1 MEQQKKKLMIL
12 GAGVYQV
19 PLIQQAKRMGIETL
33 VVSVPGN
40 YPGFV
45 FGDKICYEDTRDYDK
60 ILEIAREE
68 KIDGIVTTG
77 TDVAVVTIGKVC
89 DALGLR
95 GLSFEAGKT
104 ATDKMLMKQR
114 YEECGVRTA
123 RYRRIS
129 LKGAEKFSVDGEE
142 AAEILPMD
150 GEEAAEILSLD
161 GREEKQKMLKESGA
175 AESGKDCW
183 LTEYLEKELEG
194 LQFPLIFKAVDTSGS
209 RGIVKAEDSSKFAEA
224 YRTVRENTRKDYFIV
239 EEFLEGEEF
248 GAQSF
253 VSGGEVQ
260 FILPHGDY
268 VFQGDTGVPI
278 GHWAPYQLE
287 PSVIEDAKEQLQKAV
302 KAMGLD
308 NCALNADFILS
319 GGKPY
324 VLEIG
329 GRAGATCLA
338 ELVSLY
344 YGYNYYEKIIQ
355 AALGLPV
362 DFASQEANPN
372 VGMLLRSEKTGVIR
386 EIRNRNDEKDPQI
399 VEIQFDYQPGDK
411 VQAFR
416 VGPHR
421 IGHVVVKAD
430 TLEEAKRKMDEA
442 LGNIEI
448 QVECT

>member
-1 MEQQKKKLMIL
+1 M
-12 GAGVYQV
+12 
-19 PLIQQAKRMGIETL
+19 
-33 VVSVPGN
+33 VSVPGN
-40 YPGFV
+40 YPGFA
-45 FGDKICYEDTRDYDK
+45 FGDKICYEDTRDYEK
-60 ILEIAREE
+60 ILEIARAEN
-68 KIDGIVTTG
+68 IDGIVTTG

-89 DALGLR
+89 DALRLP
-95 GLSFEAGKT
+95 GLSFEAGKV
-104 ATDKMLMKQR
+104 ATDKMLMKQN
-114 YEECGVRTA
+114 YEKHGVRTA

-129 LKGAEKFSVDGEE
+129 LEE
-142 AAEILPMD
+142 D
-150 GEEAAEILSLD
+150 S
-161 GREEKQKMLKESGA
+161 KENGA
-175 AESGKDCW
+175 AEGNKDFQIIKR
-183 LTEYLEKELEG
+183 LEQELAG
-194 LQFPLIFKAVDTSGS
+194 LEFPLIFKAVDTSGS
-209 RGIVKAEDSSKFAEA
+209 RGIVKAENSSKFAEA
-224 YRTVRENTRKDYFIV
+224 YRRVRENTRKDYFIV

-253 VSGGEVQ
+253 VSQGKIQ

-278 GHWAPYQLE
+278 GHWAPYELE
-287 PSVIEDAKEQLQKAV
+287 QSVIEDAKEQLQKAV
-302 KAMGLD
+302 IAMGLD

-372 VGMLLRSEKTGVIR
+372 VGMLLRSEKTGSIR
-386 EIRNRNDEKDPQI
+386 KIVNKNDREDKQI
-399 VEIQFDYQPGDK
+399 VEIQFDYQAGDQ

-430 TLEEAKRKMDEA
+430 TLEEARAKMEEA
-442 LGNIEI
+442 LGKIEI
-448 QVECT
+448 EVEEEH

>member
-1 MEQQKKKLMIL
+1 M
-12 GAGVYQV
+12 
-19 PLIQQAKRMGIETL
+19 
-33 VVSVPGN
+33 VSVPGN
-40 YPGFV
+40 YPGFA
-45 FGDKICYEDTRDYDK
+45 FGDKICYEDTRDYEK
-60 ILEIAREE
+60 ILEIARAEN
-68 KIDGIVTTG
+68 IDGIVTTG

-89 DALGLR
+89 DALGLP
-95 GLSFEAGKT
+95 GLSFEAGKV
-104 ATDKMLMKQR
+104 ATDKMLMKQN
-114 YEECGVRTA
+114 YEKHGVRTA

-129 LKGAEKFSVDGEE
+129 LEE
-142 AAEILPMD
+142 D
-150 GEEAAEILSLD
+150 S
-161 GREEKQKMLKESGA
+161 KENGA
-175 AESGKDCW
+175 AEGNKDFQIIKR
-183 LTEYLEKELEG
+183 LEQELAG
-194 LQFPLIFKAVDTSGS
+194 LEFPLIFKAVDTSGS
-209 RGIVKAEDSSKFAEA
+209 RGIVKAENSSKFAEA
-224 YRTVRENTRKDYFIV
+224 YQRVRENTRKDYFIV

-253 VSGGEVQ
+253 VFQGKIQ

-278 GHWAPYQLE
+278 GHWAPYELE
-287 PSVIEDAKEQLQKAV
+287 QSVIEDAKEQLQKAV
-302 KAMGLD
+302 IAMGLD

-372 VGMLLRSEKTGVIR
+372 VGMLLRSEKTGSIR
-386 EIRNRNDEKDPQI
+386 KIVNKNDREDKQI
-399 VEIQFDYQPGDK
+399 VEIQFDYQAGDQ

-430 TLEEAKRKMDEA
+430 TLEEARAKMKEA
-442 LGNIEI
+442 LGKIEI
-448 QVECT
+448 EVEEEH

>member
-1 MEQQKKKLMIL
+1 MNRQKKKLMIL

-19 PLIQQAKRMGIETL
+19 PLIQQARRMGIETL

-40 YPGFV
+40 YPGFA
-45 FGDKICYEDTRDYDK
+45 FGDKICYEDTRDYEK
-60 ILEIAREE
+60 ILEIARAE

-89 DALGLR
+89 DALGLP
-95 GLSFEAGKT
+95 GLSFKAGKV
-104 ATDKMLMKQR
+104 ATDKMLMKQN
-114 YEECGVRTA
+114 YEKHGVRTA

-129 LKGAEKFSVDGEE
+129 LEE
-142 AAEILPMD
+142 D
-150 GEEAAEILSLD
+150 S
-161 GREEKQKMLKESGA
+161 KENGA
-175 AESGKDCW
+175 AEGNKDFQIIKR
-183 LTEYLEKELEG
+183 LEQELAG
-194 LQFPLIFKAVDTSGS
+194 LEFPLIFKAVDTSGS
-209 RGIVKAEDSSKFAEA
+209 RGIVKAENSSKFAEA
-224 YRTVRENTRKDYFIV
+224 YQRVRENTRKDYFIV

-253 VSGGEVQ
+253 VSQGKIQ

-278 GHWAPYQLE
+278 GHWAPYELE
-287 PSVIEDAKEQLQKAV
+287 QSVIEDAKEQLQKAV
-302 KAMGLD
+302 IAMGLD

-372 VGMLLRSEKTGVIR
+372 VGMLLRSEKTGSIR
-386 EIRNRNDEKDPQI
+386 KIVNKNDREDKQI
-399 VEIQFDYQPGDK
+399 VEIQFDYQAGEQ

-430 TLEEAKRKMDEA
+430 TLEEARAKMEEA
-442 LGNIEI
+442 LGKIEI
-448 QVECT
+448 EVEEEH

>member
-1 MEQQKKKLMIL
+1 M
-12 GAGVYQV
+12 
-19 PLIQQAKRMGIETL
+19 
-33 VVSVPGN
+33 VSVPGN
-40 YPGFV
+40 YPGFA
-45 FGDKICYEDTRDYDK
+45 FGDKICYEDTRDYEK
-60 ILEIAREE
+60 ILEIARAE

-89 DALGLR
+89 DALRLP
-95 GLSFEAGKT
+95 GLSFEAGKV
-104 ATDKMLMKQR
+104 ATDKMLMKQN
-114 YEECGVRTA
+114 YEKHGVRTA

-129 LKGAEKFSVDGEE
+129 LEE
-142 AAEILPMD
+142 D
-150 GEEAAEILSLD
+150 S
-161 GREEKQKMLKESGA
+161 KENGA
-175 AESGKDCW
+175 AEGNKDFQIIKR
-183 LTEYLEKELEG
+183 LEQELAG
-194 LQFPLIFKAVDTSGS
+194 LEFPLIFKAVDTSGS
-209 RGIVKAEDSSKFAEA
+209 RGIVKAENSSKFAEA
-224 YRTVRENTRKDYFIV
+224 YQRVRENTRKDYFIV

-253 VSGGEVQ
+253 VSQGKIQ

-278 GHWAPYQLE
+278 GHWAPYELE
-287 PSVIEDAKEQLQKAV
+287 QSVIEDAKEQLQKAV
-302 KAMGLD
+302 IAMGLD

-372 VGMLLRSEKTGVIR
+372 VGMLLRSEKTGSIR
-386 EIRNRNDEKDPQI
+386 KIVNKNDREDKQI
-399 VEIQFDYQPGDK
+399 VEIQFDYQAGDQ

-430 TLEEAKRKMDEA
+430 TLEEARAKMKEA
-442 LGNIEI
+442 LGKIEI
-448 QVECT
+448 EVEEEH

>member
-1 MEQQKKKLMIL
+1 M
-12 GAGVYQV
+12 
-19 PLIQQAKRMGIETL
+19 
-33 VVSVPGN
+33 VSVPGN
-40 YPGFV
+40 YPGFA
-45 FGDKICYEDTRDYDK
+45 FGDKICYEDTRDYEK
-60 ILEIAREE
+60 ILEIARAEN
-68 KIDGIVTTG
+68 IDGIVTTG

-89 DALGLR
+89 DALRLP
-95 GLSFEAGKT
+95 GLSFEAGQV
-104 ATDKMLMKQR
+104 ATDKMLMKQN
-114 YEECGVRTA
+114 YEKHGVRTA

-129 LKGAEKFSVDGEE
+129 LEE
-142 AAEILPMD
+142 D
-150 GEEAAEILSLD
+150 S
-161 GREEKQKMLKESGA
+161 KENGA
-175 AESGKDCW
+175 AEGNKDFQIIKR
-183 LTEYLEKELEG
+183 LEQELAG

-209 RGIVKAEDSSKFAEA
+209 RGIVKAENSSKFAEA
-224 YRTVRENTRKDYFIV
+224 YRRVRENTRKDYFIV

-253 VSGGEVQ
+253 VSQGKIQ

-278 GHWAPYQLE
+278 GHWAPYELE
-287 PSVIEDAKEQLQKAV
+287 QSVIEDAKEQLQKAV
-302 KAMGLD
+302 IAMGLD

-319 GGKPY
+319 GGRPY

-372 VGMLLRSEKTGVIR
+372 VGMLLRSEKTGSIR
-386 EIRNRNDEKDPQI
+386 KIVNKNDREDKQI
-399 VEIQFDYQPGDK
+399 VEIQFDYQAGEQ

-430 TLEEAKRKMDEA
+430 TLEEARAKMEEA
-442 LGNIEI
+442 LGKIEI
-448 QVECT
+448 EVEEEH

>member
-1 MEQQKKKLMIL
+1 M
-12 GAGVYQV
+12 
-19 PLIQQAKRMGIETL
+19 
-33 VVSVPGN
+33 VSVPGN
-40 YPGFV
+40 YPGFA
-45 FGDKICYEDTRDYDK
+45 FGDKICYEDTRDYEK
-60 ILEIAREE
+60 ILEIARAEN
-68 KIDGIVTTG
+68 IDGIVTTG

-89 DALGLR
+89 DALRLP
-95 GLSFEAGKT
+95 GLSFEAGKV
-104 ATDKMLMKQR
+104 ATDKMLMKQN
-114 YEECGVRTA
+114 YEKHGVRTA

-129 LKGAEKFSVDGEE
+129 LEE
-142 AAEILPMD
+142 D
-150 GEEAAEILSLD
+150 S
-161 GREEKQKMLKESGA
+161 KENGA
-175 AESGKDCW
+175 AEGNKDFQIIKR
-183 LTEYLEKELEG
+183 LEHELAG

-209 RGIVKAEDSSKFAEA
+209 RGIVKAENSSKFAEA
-224 YRTVRENTRKDYFIV
+224 YRRVRENTRKDYFIV

-253 VSGGEVQ
+253 VSQGKIQ

-278 GHWAPYQLE
+278 GHWAPYELE
-287 PSVIEDAKEQLQKAV
+287 QSVIEDAKEQLQKAV
-302 KAMGLD
+302 IAMGLD

-319 GGKPY
+319 GGRPY

-372 VGMLLRSEKTGVIR
+372 VGMLLRSEKTGSIR
-386 EIRNRNDEKDPQI
+386 KIVNKNDREDKQI
-399 VEIQFDYQPGDK
+399 VEIQFDYQAGEQ

-430 TLEEAKRKMDEA
+430 TLEEARAKMEEA
-442 LGNIEI
+442 LGKIEI
-448 QVECT
+448 EVEEEH

>member
-1 MEQQKKKLMIL
+1 M
-12 GAGVYQV
+12 
-19 PLIQQAKRMGIETL
+19 
-33 VVSVPGN
+33 VSVPGN
-40 YPGFV
+40 YPGFA
-45 FGDKICYEDTRDYDK
+45 FGDKICYEDTRDYEK
-60 ILEIAREE
+60 ILEIARAEN
-68 KIDGIVTTG
+68 IDGIVTTG

-89 DALGLR
+89 DALGLP
-95 GLSFEAGKT
+95 GLSFEAGKV
-104 ATDKMLMKQR
+104 ATDKMLMKQN
-114 YEECGVRTA
+114 YEKHGVRTA

-129 LKGAEKFSVDGEE
+129 LEE
-142 AAEILPMD
+142 D
-150 GEEAAEILSLD
+150 S
-161 GREEKQKMLKESGA
+161 KENGA
-175 AESGKDCW
+175 AEGNKDFQIIKR
-183 LTEYLEKELEG
+183 LEQELAG

-209 RGIVKAEDSSKFAEA
+209 RGIVKAENSSKFAEA
-224 YRTVRENTRKDYFIV
+224 YRRVRENTRKDYFIV

-253 VSGGEVQ
+253 VSQGKIQ

-278 GHWAPYQLE
+278 GHWAPYELE
-287 PSVIEDAKEQLQKAV
+287 QSVIEDAKEQLQKAV
-302 KAMGLD
+302 IAMGLD

-355 AALGLPV
+355 AALGLSV

-372 VGMLLRSEKTGVIR
+372 VGMLLRSEKTGSIR
-386 EIRNRNDEKDPQI
+386 KIVNKNDREDKQI
-399 VEIQFDYQPGDK
+399 VEIQFDYQAGDQ

-430 TLEEAKRKMDEA
+430 TLEEARAKMKEA
-442 LGNIEI
+442 LGKIVIE
-448 QVECT
+448 VEEEHRTCLRTWTGNWKICLF

>member
-1 MEQQKKKLMIL
+1 MNRQKKKLMIL

-19 PLIQQAKRMGIETL
+19 PLIQQARRMGIETL

-40 YPGFV
+40 YPGFA
-45 FGDKICYEDTRDYDK
+45 FGDKICYEDTRDYEK
-60 ILEIAREE
+60 ILEIARAEN
-68 KIDGIVTTG
+68 IDGIVTTG

-89 DALGLR
+89 DALGLP
-95 GLSFEAGKT
+95 GLSFEAGKV
-104 ATDKMLMKQR
+104 ATDKMLMKQN
-114 YEECGVRTA
+114 YEKHGVRTA

-129 LKGAEKFSVDGEE
+129 LEE
-142 AAEILPMD
+142 D
-150 GEEAAEILSLD
+150 S
-161 GREEKQKMLKESGA
+161 KENGA
-175 AESGKDCW
+175 AEGNKDFQIIKR
-183 LTEYLEKELEG
+183 LEQELAG

-209 RGIVKAEDSSKFAEA
+209 RGIVKAENSSKFAEA
-224 YRTVRENTRKDYFIV
+224 YQRVRENTRKDYFIV

-253 VSGGEVQ
+253 VFQGKIQ

-278 GHWAPYQLE
+278 GHWVPYELE
-287 PSVIEDAKEQLQKAV
+287 QSVIEDAKEQLQKAV
-302 KAMGLD
+302 IAMGLD

-372 VGMLLRSEKTGVIR
+372 VGMLLRSEKTGSIR
-386 EIRNRNDEKDPQI
+386 KIVNKNDREDKQI
-399 VEIQFDYQPGDK
+399 VEIQFDYQAGDQ

-430 TLEEAKRKMDEA
+430 TLEEARAKMKEA
-442 LGNIEI
+442 LGKIEI
-448 QVECT
+448 EVEEEH

>member
-1 MEQQKKKLMIL
+1 M
-12 GAGVYQV
+12 
-19 PLIQQAKRMGIETL
+19 
-33 VVSVPGN
+33 VSVPGN
-40 YPGFV
+40 YPGFA
-45 FGDKICYEDTRDYDK
+45 FGDKIYYEDTRDYEK
-60 ILEIAREE
+60 ILEIARNEQ
-68 KIDGIVTTG
+68 IDGIVTTG
-77 TDVAVVTIGKVC
+77 TDVAVEVC
-89 DALGLR
+89 DALGLS

-104 ATDKMLMKQR
+104 ATDKMLMKQK
-114 YEECGVRTA
+114 YEEYGVRTA

-129 LKGAEKFSVDGEE
+129 LMGAEK
-142 AAEILPMD
+142 
-150 GEEAAEILSLD
+150 
-161 GREEKQKMLKESGA
+161 EKQQDSHSRFENQD
-175 AESGKDCW
+175 KDSKFI
-183 LTEYLEKELEG
+183 EYLEKELEG

-209 RGIVKAEDSSKFAEA
+209 RGIVKAEDSSKFVEA
-224 YRTVRENTRKDYFIV
+224 YRAVRENTRKDYFIV

-253 VSGGEVQ
+253 VCRGEVQ

-278 GHWAPYQLE
+278 GHWAPYELE
-287 PSVIEDAKEQLQKAV
+287 QSVIEDAKEQLQKAV

-329 GRAGATCLA
+329 GRAGATCLT

-362 DFASQEANPN
+362 DFASEKACPN
-372 VGMLLRSEKTGVIR
+372 VGMLLRSENTGVIQ
-386 EIRNRNDEKDPQI
+386 EIVNRNDREDKQI
-399 VEIQFDYQPGDK
+399 VEIQFDYQVGDE

-421 IGHVVVKAD
+421 IGHVVVQAD
-430 TLEEAKRKMDEA
+430 TLEEAKHKMEEA
-442 LGNIEI
+442 LGNIEVRVSI
-448 QVECT
+448 P

>member
-1 MEQQKKKLMIL
+1 MNRQKKKLMIL

-19 PLIQQAKRMGIETL
+19 PLIQQARRMGIETL

-40 YPGFV
+40 YPGFA
-45 FGDKICYEDTRDYDK
+45 FGDKICYEDTRDYEK
-60 ILEIAREE
+60 ILEIARAEN
-68 KIDGIVTTG
+68 IDGIVTTG

-89 DALGLR
+89 DALGLP
-95 GLSFEAGKT
+95 GLSFEAGKV
-104 ATDKMLMKQR
+104 ATDKMLMKQN
-114 YEECGVRTA
+114 YEKHGVRTA

-129 LKGAEKFSVDGEE
+129 LEE
-142 AAEILPMD
+142 D
-150 GEEAAEILSLD
+150 S
-161 GREEKQKMLKESGA
+161 KENGA
-175 AESGKDCW
+175 AEGNKDFQIIKR
-183 LTEYLEKELEG
+183 LEQELAG
-194 LQFPLIFKAVDTSGS
+194 LEFPLIFKAVDTSGS
-209 RGIVKAEDSSKFAEA
+209 RGIVKAENSSKFAEA
-224 YRTVRENTRKDYFIV
+224 YRRVRENTRKDYFIV

-253 VSGGEVQ
+253 VSQGKIQ

-278 GHWAPYQLE
+278 GHWAPYELE
-287 PSVIEDAKEQLQKAV
+287 QSVIEDAKEQLQKAV
-302 KAMGLD
+302 IAMGLD

-372 VGMLLRSEKTGVIR
+372 VGMLLRSEKTGSIR
-386 EIRNRNDEKDPQI
+386 KIVNKNDREDKQI
-399 VEIQFDYQPGDK
+399 VEIQFDYQAGDQ

-430 TLEEAKRKMDEA
+430 TLEEARAKMEEA
-442 LGNIEI
+442 LGKIEI
-448 QVECT
+448 EVEEEH

>member
-1 MEQQKKKLMIL
+1 M
-12 GAGVYQV
+12 
-19 PLIQQAKRMGIETL
+19 
-33 VVSVPGN
+33 VSVPGN
-40 YPGFV
+40 YPGFA
-45 FGDKICYEDTRDYDK
+45 FGDKIYYEDTRDYEK
-60 ILEIAREE
+60 ILEIARNEQ
-68 KIDGIVTTG
+68 IDGIVTTG

-89 DALGLR
+89 DALGLS

-104 ATDKMLMKQR
+104 ATDKMLMKQK
-114 YEECGVRTA
+114 YEEYGVRTA

-129 LKGAEKFSVDGEE
+129 LMGAEK
-142 AAEILPMD
+142 
-150 GEEAAEILSLD
+150 
-161 GREEKQKMLKESGA
+161 EKQQDSHSRFENPDEDSKYI
-175 AESGKDCW
+175 
-183 LTEYLEKELEG
+183 EYLEKELEG

-209 RGIVKAEDSSKFAEA
+209 RGIVKAEDSSKFVEA
-224 YRTVRENTRKDYFIV
+224 YRAVRENTRKDYFIV

-253 VSGGEVQ
+253 VCRGEVQ

-278 GHWAPYQLE
+278 GHWAPYELE
-287 PSVIEDAKEQLQKAV
+287 QSVIEDAKEQIQKAV

-329 GRAGATCLA
+329 GRAGATCLT

-362 DFASQEANPN
+362 DFASEKACPN
-372 VGMLLRSEKTGVIR
+372 VGMLLRSENTGVIQ
-386 EIRNRNDEKDPQI
+386 EIVNRNDREDKQI
-399 VEIQFDYQPGDK
+399 VEIQFDYQVGDE

-421 IGHVVVKAD
+421 IGHVVVQAD
-430 TLEEAKRKMDEA
+430 TLEEAKHKMEEA
-442 LGNIEI
+442 LGNIEVWVSI
-448 QVECT
+448 P

>member
-1 MEQQKKKLMIL
+1 M
-12 GAGVYQV
+12 
-19 PLIQQAKRMGIETL
+19 
-33 VVSVPGN
+33 VSVPGN
-40 YPGFV
+40 YPGFA
-45 FGDKICYEDTRDYDK
+45 FGDKICYEDTRDYEK
-60 ILEIAREE
+60 ILEIARAEN
-68 KIDGIVTTG
+68 IDGIVTTG

-89 DALGLR
+89 DALGLP
-95 GLSFEAGKT
+95 GLSFEAGKV
-104 ATDKMLMKQR
+104 ATDKMLMKQN
-114 YEECGVRTA
+114 YEKHGVRTA

-129 LKGAEKFSVDGEE
+129 LEE
-142 AAEILPMD
+142 D
-150 GEEAAEILSLD
+150 S
-161 GREEKQKMLKESGA
+161 KENGA
-175 AESGKDCW
+175 AEGNKDFQIIKR
-183 LTEYLEKELEG
+183 LEQELAG
-194 LQFPLIFKAVDTSGS
+194 LEFPLIFKAVDTSGS
-209 RGIVKAEDSSKFAEA
+209 RGIVKAENSSKFAEA
-224 YRTVRENTRKDYFIV
+224 YRRVRENTRKDYFIV

-253 VSGGEVQ
+253 VSQGKIQ

-278 GHWAPYQLE
+278 GHWAPYELE
-287 PSVIEDAKEQLQKAV
+287 QSVIEDAKEQLQKAV
-302 KAMGLD
+302 IAMGLD

-372 VGMLLRSEKTGVIR
+372 VGMLLRSEKTGSIR
-386 EIRNRNDEKDPQI
+386 KIVNKNDREDKQI
-399 VEIQFDYQPGDK
+399 VEIQFDYQAGDQ

-430 TLEEAKRKMDEA
+430 TLEEARAKMKEA
-442 LGNIEI
+442 LGKIEI
-448 QVECT
+448 EVEEEH

>member
-1 MEQQKKKLMIL
+1 MNRQKKKLMIL

-19 PLIQQAKRMGIETL
+19 PLIQQARRMGIETL

-40 YPGFV
+40 YPGFA
-45 FGDKICYEDTRDYDK
+45 FGDKICYEDTRDYEK
-60 ILEIAREE
+60 ILEIARAEN
-68 KIDGIVTTG
+68 IDGIVTTG

-89 DALGLR
+89 DALGLP
-95 GLSFEAGKT
+95 GLSFEAGKV
-104 ATDKMLMKQR
+104 ATDKMLMKQN
-114 YEECGVRTA
+114 YEKHGVRTA

-129 LKGAEKFSVDGEE
+129 LEE
-142 AAEILPMD
+142 D
-150 GEEAAEILSLD
+150 S
-161 GREEKQKMLKESGA
+161 KENGA
-175 AESGKDCW
+175 AEGNKDFQIIKR
-183 LTEYLEKELEG
+183 LEQELAG

-209 RGIVKAEDSSKFAEA
+209 RGIVKAENSSKFAEA
-224 YRTVRENTRKDYFIV
+224 YQRVRENTRKDYFIV

-253 VSGGEVQ
+253 VSQGKIQ

-278 GHWAPYQLE
+278 GHWAPYELE
-287 PSVIEDAKEQLQKAV
+287 QSVIEDAKEQLQKAV
-302 KAMGLD
+302 IAMGLD

-372 VGMLLRSEKTGVIR
+372 VGMLLRSEKTGSIR
-386 EIRNRNDEKDPQI
+386 KIVNKNDREDKQI
-399 VEIQFDYQPGDK
+399 VEIQFDYQAGEQ

-430 TLEEAKRKMDEA
+430 TLEEARAKMEEA
-442 LGNIEI
+442 LGKIEI
-448 QVECT
+448 EVEEEH

>member
-1 MEQQKKKLMIL
+1 M
-12 GAGVYQV
+12 
-19 PLIQQAKRMGIETL
+19 
-33 VVSVPGN
+33 VSVPGN
-40 YPGFV
+40 YPGFA
-45 FGDKICYEDTRDYDK
+45 FGDKICYEDTRDYEK
-60 ILEIAREE
+60 ILEIARAE

-89 DALGLR
+89 DALRLP
-95 GLSFEAGKT
+95 GLSFEAGKV
-104 ATDKMLMKQR
+104 ATDKMLMKQN
-114 YEECGVRTA
+114 YEKHGVRTA

-129 LKGAEKFSVDGEE
+129 LEE
-142 AAEILPMD
+142 D
-150 GEEAAEILSLD
+150 S
-161 GREEKQKMLKESGA
+161 KENGA
-175 AESGKDCW
+175 AEGNKDFQIIKR
-183 LTEYLEKELEG
+183 LEQELAG

-209 RGIVKAEDSSKFAEA
+209 RGIVKAENSSKFAEA
-224 YRTVRENTRKDYFIV
+224 YQRVRENTRKDYFIV

-253 VSGGEVQ
+253 VSQGKIQ

-278 GHWAPYQLE
+278 GHWAPYELE
-287 PSVIEDAKEQLQKAV
+287 QSVIEDAKEQLQKAV
-302 KAMGLD
+302 IAMGLD

-372 VGMLLRSEKTGVIR
+372 VGMLLRSEKTGSIR
-386 EIRNRNDEKDPQI
+386 KIVNKNDREDKQI
-399 VEIQFDYQPGDK
+399 VEIQFDYQAGDQ

-430 TLEEAKRKMDEA
+430 TLEEARAKMKEA
-442 LGNIEI
+442 LGKIEI
-448 QVECT
+448 EVEEEH

>member
-1 MEQQKKKLMIL
+1 MNRQKKKLMIL

-19 PLIQQAKRMGIETL
+19 PLIQQARRMGIETL

-40 YPGFV
+40 YPGFA
-45 FGDKICYEDTRDYDK
+45 FGDKICYENTRDYEK
-60 ILEIAREE
+60 ILEIARAEN
-68 KIDGIVTTG
+68 IDGIVTTG

-89 DALGLR
+89 DALGLP
-95 GLSFEAGKT
+95 GLSFEAGKV
-104 ATDKMLMKQR
+104 ATDKMLMKQN
-114 YEECGVRTA
+114 YEKHGVRTA

-129 LKGAEKFSVDGEE
+129 LEE
-142 AAEILPMD
+142 D
-150 GEEAAEILSLD
+150 S
-161 GREEKQKMLKESGA
+161 KENGA
-175 AESGKDCW
+175 AEGNKDFQIIKR
-183 LTEYLEKELEG
+183 LEQELAG
-194 LQFPLIFKAVDTSGS
+194 LEFPLIFKAVDTSGS
-209 RGIVKAEDSSKFAEA
+209 RGIVKAENSSKFAEA
-224 YRTVRENTRKDYFIV
+224 YRRVRENTRKDYFIV

-253 VSGGEVQ
+253 VSQGKIQ

-278 GHWAPYQLE
+278 GHWAPYELE
-287 PSVIEDAKEQLQKAV
+287 QSVIEDAKEQLQKAV
-302 KAMGLD
+302 IAMGLD

-372 VGMLLRSEKTGVIR
+372 VGMLLRSEKTGSIR
-386 EIRNRNDEKDPQI
+386 KIVNKNDREDKQI
-399 VEIQFDYQPGDK
+399 VEIQFDYQAGDQ

-430 TLEEAKRKMDEA
+430 TLEEARAKMEEA
-442 LGNIEI
+442 LGKIEI
-448 QVECT
+448 EVEEEH

>member
-1 MEQQKKKLMIL
+1 M
-12 GAGVYQV
+12 
-19 PLIQQAKRMGIETL
+19 
-33 VVSVPGN
+33 VSVPGN
-40 YPGFV
+40 YPGFA
-45 FGDKICYEDTRDYDK
+45 FGDKICYEDTREYEK
-60 ILEIAREE
+60 ILEIARAE

-89 DALGLR
+89 DALGLP
-95 GLSFEAGKT
+95 GLSFEAGKV
-104 ATDKMLMKQR
+104 ATDKMLMKQN
-114 YEECGVRTA
+114 YEKHGVRTA

-129 LKGAEKFSVDGEE
+129 LEE
-142 AAEILPMD
+142 D
-150 GEEAAEILSLD
+150 S
-161 GREEKQKMLKESGA
+161 KENGA
-175 AESGKDCW
+175 AEGNKDFQIIKR
-183 LTEYLEKELEG
+183 LEQELAG

-209 RGIVKAEDSSKFAEA
+209 RGIVKAENSSKFAEA
-224 YRTVRENTRKDYFIV
+224 YQRVRENTRKDYFIV

-253 VSGGEVQ
+253 VSQGKIQ

-278 GHWAPYQLE
+278 GHWAPYELE
-287 PSVIEDAKEQLQKAV
+287 QSVSEDAKEQLQKAV
-302 KAMGLD
+302 IAMGLD

-372 VGMLLRSEKTGVIR
+372 VGMLLRSEKTGSIR
-386 EIRNRNDEKDPQI
+386 KIVNKNDREDKQI
-399 VEIQFDYQPGDK
+399 VEIQFDYQAGDQ

-430 TLEEAKRKMDEA
+430 TLEEARAKMKEA
-442 LGNIEI
+442 LGKIEI
-448 QVECT
+448 EVEEEH

>member
-1 MEQQKKKLMIL
+1 MVL

-19 PLIQQAKRMGIETL
+19 PLIKQAKSMGIETL

-40 YPGFV
+40 YPGFA
-45 FGDKICYEDTRDYDK
+45 FGDKIYYEDTRDYEK
-60 ILEIAREE
+60 ILEIARNEQ
-68 KIDGIVTTG
+68 IDGIVTTG

-89 DALGLR
+89 DALGLS

-104 ATDKMLMKQR
+104 ATDKMLMKQK
-114 YEECGVRTA
+114 YEEYGVRTA

-129 LKGAEKFSVDGEE
+129 LMGAEK
-142 AAEILPMD
+142 
-150 GEEAAEILSLD
+150 
-161 GREEKQKMLKESGA
+161 EKQQDSHSRFENQD
-175 AESGKDCW
+175 KDSKFI
-183 LTEYLEKELEG
+183 EYLEKELEG

-209 RGIVKAEDSSKFAEA
+209 RGIVKAEDSSKFVEA
-224 YRTVRENTRKDYFIV
+224 YRAVRENTRKDYFIV

-253 VSGGEVQ
+253 VCRGEVQ

-278 GHWAPYQLE
+278 GHWAPYELE
-287 PSVIEDAKEQLQKAV
+287 QSVIEDAKEQLQKAV

-329 GRAGATCLA
+329 GRAGATCLT

-362 DFASQEANPN
+362 DFASEKACPN
-372 VGMLLRSEKTGVIR
+372 VGMLLRSENTGVIQ
-386 EIRNRNDEKDPQI
+386 EIVNRNDREDKQI
-399 VEIQFDYQPGDK
+399 VEIQFDYQVGDE

-421 IGHVVVKAD
+421 IGHVVVQAD
-430 TLEEAKRKMDEA
+430 TLEEAKHKMEEA
-442 LGNIEI
+442 LGNIEVWVSI
-448 QVECT
+448 P

>member
-1 MEQQKKKLMIL
+1 MNRQKKKLMIL

-19 PLIQQAKRMGIETL
+19 PLIQQARRMGIETL

-40 YPGFV
+40 YPGFA
-45 FGDKICYEDTRDYDK
+45 FGDKICYEDTRDYEK
-60 ILEIAREE
+60 ILEIARAEN
-68 KIDGIVTTG
+68 IDGIVTTG

-89 DALGLR
+89 DALGLP
-95 GLSFEAGKT
+95 GLSFEAGKV
-104 ATDKMLMKQR
+104 ATDKMLMKQN
-114 YEECGVRTA
+114 YEKHGVRTA

-129 LKGAEKFSVDGEE
+129 LEE
-142 AAEILPMD
+142 D
-150 GEEAAEILSLD
+150 S
-161 GREEKQKMLKESGA
+161 KENGA
-175 AESGKDCW
+175 AEGNKDFQIIKR
-183 LTEYLEKELEG
+183 LEQELAG

-209 RGIVKAEDSSKFAEA
+209 RGIVKAENSSKFAEA
-224 YRTVRENTRKDYFIV
+224 YRRVRENTRKDYFIV

-253 VSGGEVQ
+253 VSQGKIQ

-278 GHWAPYQLE
+278 GHWAPYELE
-287 PSVIEDAKEQLQKAV
+287 QSVIEDAKEQLQKAV
-302 KAMGLD
+302 IAMGLD

-355 AALGLPV
+355 AALGLSV

-372 VGMLLRSEKTGVIR
+372 VGMLLRSEKTGSIR
-386 EIRNRNDEKDPQI
+386 KIVNKNDREDKQI
-399 VEIQFDYQPGDK
+399 VEIQFDYQAGDQ

-430 TLEEAKRKMDEA
+430 TLEEARAKMKEA
-442 LGNIEI
+442 LGKIVIE
-448 QVECT
+448 VEEEH

>member
-1 MEQQKKKLMIL
+1 M
-12 GAGVYQV
+12 
-19 PLIQQAKRMGIETL
+19 
-33 VVSVPGN
+33 VSVPGN
-40 YPGFV
+40 YPGFA
-45 FGDKICYEDTRDYDK
+45 FGDKIYFEDTRDYEK
-60 ILEIAREE
+60 ILEIARNEQ
-68 KIDGIVTTG
+68 IDGIVTIG

-89 DALGLR
+89 DALGLS

-104 ATDKMLMKQR
+104 ATDKMLMKQK
-114 YEECGVRTA
+114 YEEYGVRTA

-129 LKGAEKFSVDGEE
+129 LMGAEK
-142 AAEILPMD
+142 
-150 GEEAAEILSLD
+150 
-161 GREEKQKMLKESGA
+161 EKQQDSHSRFENQD
-175 AESGKDCW
+175 KDSKFI
-183 LTEYLEKELEG
+183 EYLEKELEG

-209 RGIVKAEDSSKFAEA
+209 RGIVKAEDSSKFVEA
-224 YRTVRENTRKDYFIV
+224 YRAVRENTRKDYFIV

-253 VSGGEVQ
+253 VCRGEVQ

-278 GHWAPYQLE
+278 GHWAPYELE
-287 PSVIEDAKEQLQKAV
+287 QSVIEDAKEQLQKAV

-329 GRAGATCLA
+329 GRAGATCLT

-362 DFASQEANPN
+362 DFASEKACPN
-372 VGMLLRSEKTGVIR
+372 VGMLLRSENTGVIQ
-386 EIRNRNDEKDPQI
+386 EIVNRNDREDKQI
-399 VEIQFDYQPGDK
+399 VEIQFDYQVGDE

-421 IGHVVVKAD
+421 IGHVVVQAD
-430 TLEEAKRKMDEA
+430 TLEEAKHKMEEA
-442 LGNIEI
+442 LGNIEVRVSI
-448 QVECT
+448 P

>member
-1 MEQQKKKLMIL
+1 M
-12 GAGVYQV
+12 
-19 PLIQQAKRMGIETL
+19 
-33 VVSVPGN
+33 VSVPGN
-40 YPGFV
+40 YPGFA
-45 FGDKICYEDTRDYDK
+45 FGDKICYENTRDYEK
-60 ILEIAREE
+60 ILEIARAEN
-68 KIDGIVTTG
+68 IDGIVTTG

-89 DALGLR
+89 DALGLP
-95 GLSFEAGKT
+95 GLSFEAGKV
-104 ATDKMLMKQR
+104 ATDKMLMKQN
-114 YEECGVRTA
+114 YEKHGVRTA

-129 LKGAEKFSVDGEE
+129 LEE
-142 AAEILPMD
+142 D
-150 GEEAAEILSLD
+150 S
-161 GREEKQKMLKESGA
+161 KENGA
-175 AESGKDCW
+175 AEGNKDFQIIKR
-183 LTEYLEKELEG
+183 LEQELAG
-194 LQFPLIFKAVDTSGS
+194 LEFPLIFKAVDTSGS
-209 RGIVKAEDSSKFAEA
+209 RGIVKAENSSKFAEA
-224 YRTVRENTRKDYFIV
+224 YRRVRENTRKDYFIV

-253 VSGGEVQ
+253 VSQGKIQ

-278 GHWAPYQLE
+278 GHWAPYELE
-287 PSVIEDAKEQLQKAV
+287 QSVIEDAKEQLQKAV
-302 KAMGLD
+302 IAMGLD

-372 VGMLLRSEKTGVIR
+372 VGMLLRSEKTGSIR
-386 EIRNRNDEKDPQI
+386 KIVNKNDREDKQI
-399 VEIQFDYQPGDK
+399 VEIQFDYQAGEQ

-430 TLEEAKRKMDEA
+430 TLEEARAKMEEA
-442 LGNIEI
+442 LGKIEI
-448 QVECT
+448 EVEEEH

>member
-1 MEQQKKKLMIL
+1 M
-12 GAGVYQV
+12 
-19 PLIQQAKRMGIETL
+19 
-33 VVSVPGN
+33 VSVPGN
-40 YPGFV
+40 YPGFA
-45 FGDKICYEDTRDYDK
+45 FGDKICYEDTRDYEK
-60 ILEIAREE
+60 ILEIARAEN
-68 KIDGIVTTG
+68 IDGIVTTG

-89 DALGLR
+89 DALGLP
-95 GLSFEAGKT
+95 GLSFEAGKV
-104 ATDKMLMKQR
+104 ATDKMLMKQN
-114 YEECGVRTA
+114 YEKHGVRTA

-129 LKGAEKFSVDGEE
+129 LEE
-142 AAEILPMD
+142 D
-150 GEEAAEILSLD
+150 S
-161 GREEKQKMLKESGA
+161 KENGA
-175 AESGKDCW
+175 AEGNKDFQIIKR
-183 LTEYLEKELEG
+183 LEQELAG
-194 LQFPLIFKAVDTSGS
+194 LEFPLIFKAVDTSGS
-209 RGIVKAEDSSKFAEA
+209 RGIVKAENSSKFAEA
-224 YRTVRENTRKDYFIV
+224 YRRVRENTRKDYFIV

-253 VSGGEVQ
+253 VSQGKIQ

-278 GHWAPYQLE
+278 GHWAPYELE
-287 PSVIEDAKEQLQKAV
+287 QSVIEDAKEQLQKAV
-302 KAMGLD
+302 IAMGLD

-372 VGMLLRSEKTGVIR
+372 VGMLLRSEKTGSIR
-386 EIRNRNDEKDPQI
+386 KIVNKNDREDKQI
-399 VEIQFDYQPGDK
+399 VEIQFDYQAGDQ

-430 TLEEAKRKMDEA
+430 TLEEARAKMEEA
-442 LGNIEI
+442 LGKIEI
-448 QVECT
+448 EVEEEH

>member
-1 MEQQKKKLMIL
+1 
-12 GAGVYQV
+12 
-19 PLIQQAKRMGIETL
+19 MGIETL

-40 YPGFV
+40 YPGFA
-45 FGDKICYEDTRDYDK
+45 FGDKICYEDTRDYEK
-60 ILEIAREE
+60 ILEIARAEN
-68 KIDGIVTTG
+68 IDGIVTTG

-89 DALGLR
+89 DALGLP
-95 GLSFEAGKT
+95 GLSFEAGKV
-104 ATDKMLMKQR
+104 ATDKMLMKQN
-114 YEECGVRTA
+114 YEKHGVRTA

-129 LKGAEKFSVDGEE
+129 LEE
-142 AAEILPMD
+142 D
-150 GEEAAEILSLD
+150 S
-161 GREEKQKMLKESGA
+161 KENGA
-175 AESGKDCW
+175 AEGNKDFQIIKR
-183 LTEYLEKELEG
+183 LEQELAG

-209 RGIVKAEDSSKFAEA
+209 RGIVKAENSSKFAEA
-224 YRTVRENTRKDYFIV
+224 YRRVRENTRKDYFIV

-253 VSGGEVQ
+253 VSQGKIQ

-278 GHWAPYQLE
+278 GHWAPYELE
-287 PSVIEDAKEQLQKAV
+287 QSVIEDAKEQLQKAV
-302 KAMGLD
+302 IAMGLD

-355 AALGLPV
+355 AALGLSV

-372 VGMLLRSEKTGVIR
+372 VGMLLRSEKTGSIR
-386 EIRNRNDEKDPQI
+386 KIVNKNDREDKQI
-399 VEIQFDYQPGDK
+399 VEIQFDYQAGDQ

-430 TLEEAKRKMDEA
+430 TLEEARAKMKEA
-442 LGNIEI
+442 LGKIVIE
-448 QVECT
+448 VEEEH

>member
-1 MEQQKKKLMIL
+1 M
-12 GAGVYQV
+12 
-19 PLIQQAKRMGIETL
+19 
-33 VVSVPGN
+33 VSVPGN
-40 YPGFV
+40 YPGFA
-45 FGDKICYEDTRDYDK
+45 FGDKICYEDTRDYEK
-60 ILEIAREE
+60 ILEIARAEN
-68 KIDGIVTTG
+68 IDGIVTTG

-89 DALGLR
+89 DALGLP
-95 GLSFEAGKT
+95 GLSFEAGKV
-104 ATDKMLMKQR
+104 ATDKMLMKQN
-114 YEECGVRTA
+114 YEKHGVRTA

-129 LKGAEKFSVDGEE
+129 LEE
-142 AAEILPMD
+142 D
-150 GEEAAEILSLD
+150 S
-161 GREEKQKMLKESGA
+161 KENGA
-175 AESGKDCW
+175 AEGNKDFQIIKR
-183 LTEYLEKELEG
+183 LEQELAG

-209 RGIVKAEDSSKFAEA
+209 RGIVKAENSSKFAEA
-224 YRTVRENTRKDYFIV
+224 YRRVRENTRKDYFIV

-253 VSGGEVQ
+253 VSQGKIQ

-278 GHWAPYQLE
+278 GHWAPYELE
-287 PSVIEDAKEQLQKAV
+287 QSVIEDAKEQLQKAV
-302 KAMGLD
+302 IAMGLD

-355 AALGLPV
+355 AALGLSV

-372 VGMLLRSEKTGVIR
+372 VGMLLRSEKTGSIR
-386 EIRNRNDEKDPQI
+386 KIVNKNDREDKQI
-399 VEIQFDYQPGDK
+399 VEIQFDYQAGDQ

-430 TLEEAKRKMDEA
+430 TLEEARAKMKEA
-442 LGNIEI
+442 LGKIVIE
-448 QVECT
+448 VEEEH

>member
-1 MEQQKKKLMIL
+1 MKKQEKKKLMVL

-19 PLIQQAKRMGIETL
+19 PLIKQAKSMGIETL

-40 YPGFV
+40 YPGFA
-45 FGDKICYEDTRDYDK
+45 FGDKIYYEDTRDYEK
-60 ILEIAREE
+60 ILEIARNEQ
-68 KIDGIVTTG
+68 IDGIVTTG

-89 DALGLR
+89 DALGLS

-104 ATDKMLMKQR
+104 ATDKMLMKQK
-114 YEECGVRTA
+114 YEEYGVRTA

-129 LKGAEKFSVDGEE
+129 LMGAEK
-142 AAEILPMD
+142 
-150 GEEAAEILSLD
+150 
-161 GREEKQKMLKESGA
+161 EKQQDSHSRFENPDEDSKYI
-175 AESGKDCW
+175 
-183 LTEYLEKELEG
+183 EYLEKELEG

-209 RGIVKAEDSSKFAEA
+209 RGIVKAEDSSKFVEA
-224 YRTVRENTRKDYFIV
+224 YRAVRENTRKDYFIV

-253 VSGGEVQ
+253 VCRGEVQ

-278 GHWAPYQLE
+278 GHWAPYELE
-287 PSVIEDAKEQLQKAV
+287 QSVIEDAKEQIQKAV

-329 GRAGATCLA
+329 GRAGATCLT

-362 DFASQEANPN
+362 DFASEKACPN
-372 VGMLLRSEKTGVIR
+372 VGMLLRSENTGVIQ
-386 EIRNRNDEKDPQI
+386 EIVNRNDREDKQI
-399 VEIQFDYQPGDK
+399 VEIQFDYQVGDE

-421 IGHVVVKAD
+421 IGHVVVQAD
-430 TLEEAKRKMDEA
+430 TLEEAKHKMEEA
-442 LGNIEI
+442 LGNIEVWVSI
-448 QVECT
+448 P

>member
-1 MEQQKKKLMIL
+1 M
-12 GAGVYQV
+12 
-19 PLIQQAKRMGIETL
+19 
-33 VVSVPGN
+33 VSVPGN
-40 YPGFV
+40 YPGFA
-45 FGDKICYEDTRDYDK
+45 FGDKICYEDTRDYEK
-60 ILEIAREE
+60 ILEIARAEN
-68 KIDGIVTTG
+68 IDGIVTTG

-89 DALGLR
+89 DALGLP
-95 GLSFEAGKT
+95 GLSFEAGKV
-104 ATDKMLMKQR
+104 ATDKMLMKQN
-114 YEECGVRTA
+114 YEKHGVRTA

-129 LKGAEKFSVDGEE
+129 LEE
-142 AAEILPMD
+142 D
-150 GEEAAEILSLD
+150 S
-161 GREEKQKMLKESGA
+161 KENGA
-175 AESGKDCW
+175 AEGNKDFQIIKR
-183 LTEYLEKELEG
+183 LEQELAG

-209 RGIVKAEDSSKFAEA
+209 RGIVKAENSSKFAEA
-224 YRTVRENTRKDYFIV
+224 YRRVRENTRKDYFIV

-253 VSGGEVQ
+253 VSQGKIQ

-278 GHWAPYQLE
+278 GHWAPYELE
-287 PSVIEDAKEQLQKAV
+287 QSVIEDAKEQLQKAV
-302 KAMGLD
+302 IAMGLD

-355 AALGLPV
+355 AALGLSV

-372 VGMLLRSEKTGVIR
+372 VGMLLRSEKTGSIR
-386 EIRNRNDEKDPQI
+386 KIVNKNDREDKQI
-399 VEIQFDYQPGDK
+399 VEIQFDYQAGDQ

-430 TLEEAKRKMDEA
+430 TLEEARAKMKEA
-442 LGNIEI
+442 LGKIEI
-448 QVECT
+448 EVEEEH

>member
-1 MEQQKKKLMIL
+1 M
-12 GAGVYQV
+12 
-19 PLIQQAKRMGIETL
+19 
-33 VVSVPGN
+33 VSVPGN
-40 YPGFV
+40 YPGFA
-45 FGDKICYEDTRDYDK
+45 FGDKICYENTRDYEK
-60 ILEIAREE
+60 ILEIARAEN
-68 KIDGIVTTG
+68 IDGIVTTG

-89 DALGLR
+89 DALRLP
-95 GLSFEAGKT
+95 GLSFEAGKV
-104 ATDKMLMKQR
+104 ATDKMLMKQN
-114 YEECGVRTA
+114 YEKHGVRTA

-129 LKGAEKFSVDGEE
+129 LEE
-142 AAEILPMD
+142 D
-150 GEEAAEILSLD
+150 S
-161 GREEKQKMLKESGA
+161 KENGA
-175 AESGKDCW
+175 AEGNKDFQIIKR
-183 LTEYLEKELEG
+183 LEQELAG

-209 RGIVKAEDSSKFAEA
+209 RGIVKAENSSKFAEA
-224 YRTVRENTRKDYFIV
+224 YRRVRENTRKDYFIV

-253 VSGGEVQ
+253 VSQGKIQ

-278 GHWAPYQLE
+278 GHWAPYELE
-287 PSVIEDAKEQLQKAV
+287 QSVIEDAKEQLQKAV
-302 KAMGLD
+302 IAMGLD

-319 GGKPY
+319 GGRPY

-372 VGMLLRSEKTGVIR
+372 VGMLLRSEKTGSIR
-386 EIRNRNDEKDPQI
+386 KIVNKNDREDKQI
-399 VEIQFDYQPGDK
+399 VEIQFDYQAGEQ

-430 TLEEAKRKMDEA
+430 TLEEARAKMEEA
-442 LGNIEI
+442 LGKIEI
-448 QVECT
+448 EVEEEH

>member
-1 MEQQKKKLMIL
+1 M
-12 GAGVYQV
+12 
-19 PLIQQAKRMGIETL
+19 
-33 VVSVPGN
+33 VSVPGN
-40 YPGFV
+40 YPGFA
-45 FGDKICYEDTRDYDK
+45 FGDKICYEDTRDYEK
-60 ILEIAREE
+60 ILEIARAEN
-68 KIDGIVTTG
+68 IDGIVTTG

-89 DALGLR
+89 DALRLP
-95 GLSFEAGKT
+95 GLSFEAGKV
-104 ATDKMLMKQR
+104 ATDKMLMKQN
-114 YEECGVRTA
+114 YEKHGVRTA

-129 LKGAEKFSVDGEE
+129 LEE
-142 AAEILPMD
+142 D
-150 GEEAAEILSLD
+150 S
-161 GREEKQKMLKESGA
+161 KENGA
-175 AESGKDCW
+175 AEGNKDFQIIKR
-183 LTEYLEKELEG
+183 LEQELAG

-209 RGIVKAEDSSKFAEA
+209 RGIVKAENSSKFAEA
-224 YRTVRENTRKDYFIV
+224 YQRVRENTRKDYFIV

-253 VSGGEVQ
+253 VSQGKIQ

-278 GHWAPYQLE
+278 GHWAPYELE
-287 PSVIEDAKEQLQKAV
+287 QSVIEDAKEQLQKAV
-302 KAMGLD
+302 IAMGLD

-355 AALGLPV
+355 AALGLPA

-372 VGMLLRSEKTGVIR
+372 VGMLLRSEKTGSIR
-386 EIRNRNDEKDPQI
+386 KIVNKNDREDKQI
-399 VEIQFDYQPGDK
+399 VEIQFDYQAGEQ

-430 TLEEAKRKMDEA
+430 TLEEARAKMEEA
-442 LGNIEI
+442 LGKIEI
-448 QVECT
+448 EVEEEH

>member
-1 MEQQKKKLMIL
+1 M
-12 GAGVYQV
+12 
-19 PLIQQAKRMGIETL
+19 
-33 VVSVPGN
+33 VSVPGN
-40 YPGFV
+40 YPGFA
-45 FGDKICYEDTRDYDK
+45 FGDKICYEDTRDYEK
-60 ILEIAREE
+60 ILEIARAEN
-68 KIDGIVTTG
+68 IDGIVTTG

-89 DALGLR
+89 DALGLP
-95 GLSFEAGKT
+95 GLSFEAGKV
-104 ATDKMLMKQR
+104 ATDKMLMKQN
-114 YEECGVRTA
+114 YEKHGVRTA

-129 LKGAEKFSVDGEE
+129 LEE
-142 AAEILPMD
+142 D
-150 GEEAAEILSLD
+150 S
-161 GREEKQKMLKESGA
+161 KENGA
-175 AESGKDCW
+175 AEGNKDFQIIKR
-183 LTEYLEKELEG
+183 LEQELAG
-194 LQFPLIFKAVDTSGS
+194 LEFPLIFKAVDTSGS
-209 RGIVKAEDSSKFAEA
+209 RGIVKAENSSKFAEA
-224 YRTVRENTRKDYFIV
+224 YRRVRENTRKDYFIV

-253 VSGGEVQ
+253 VSQGKIQ

-278 GHWAPYQLE
+278 GPWAPSELA

-302 KAMGLD
+302 IAMGLD

-372 VGMLLRSEKTGVIR
+372 VGMLLRSEKTGSIR
-386 EIRNRNDEKDPQI
+386 KIVNKNDREDKQI
-399 VEIQFDYQPGDK
+399 VEIQFDYQAGDQ

-430 TLEEAKRKMDEA
+430 TLEEARAKMEEA
-442 LGNIEI
+442 LGKIEI
-448 QVECT
+448 EVEEEH

>member
-1 MEQQKKKLMIL
+1 MNRQKKKLMIL

-19 PLIQQAKRMGIETL
+19 PLIQQARRMGIETL

-40 YPGFV
+40 YPGFA
-45 FGDKICYEDTRDYDK
+45 FGDKICYEDTRDYEK
-60 ILEIAREE
+60 ILEIARAEN
-68 KIDGIVTTG
+68 IDGIVTTG

-89 DALGLR
+89 DALRLP
-95 GLSFEAGKT
+95 GLSFEAGKV
-104 ATDKMLMKQR
+104 ATDKMLMKQN
-114 YEECGVRTA
+114 YEKHGVRTA

-129 LKGAEKFSVDGEE
+129 LEE
-142 AAEILPMD
+142 D
-150 GEEAAEILSLD
+150 S
-161 GREEKQKMLKESGA
+161 KENGA
-175 AESGKDCW
+175 AEGNKDFQIIKR
-183 LTEYLEKELEG
+183 LEQELAG

-209 RGIVKAEDSSKFAEA
+209 RGIVKAENSSKFAEA
-224 YRTVRENTRKDYFIV
+224 YQRVRENTRKDYFIV

-253 VSGGEVQ
+253 VSQGKIQ

-278 GHWAPYQLE
+278 GHWAPYELE
-287 PSVIEDAKEQLQKAV
+287 QSVIEDAKEQLQKAV
-302 KAMGLD
+302 IAMGLD

-355 AALGLPV
+355 AALGLPA

-372 VGMLLRSEKTGVIR
+372 VGMLLRSEKTGSIR
-386 EIRNRNDEKDPQI
+386 KIVNKNDREDKQI
-399 VEIQFDYQPGDK
+399 VEIQFDYQAGEQ

-430 TLEEAKRKMDEA
+430 TLEEARAKMEEA
-442 LGNIEI
+442 LGKIEI
-448 QVECT
+448 EVEEEH

>member
-1 MEQQKKKLMIL
+1 M
-12 GAGVYQV
+12 
-19 PLIQQAKRMGIETL
+19 
-33 VVSVPGN
+33 VSVPGN
-40 YPGFV
+40 YPGFA
-45 FGDKICYEDTRDYDK
+45 FGDKICYEDTREYEK
-60 ILEIAREE
+60 ILEIARAEN
-68 KIDGIVTTG
+68 IDGIVTTG

-89 DALGLR
+89 DALGLP
-95 GLSFEAGKT
+95 GLSFEAGKV
-104 ATDKMLMKQR
+104 ATDKMLMKQN
-114 YEECGVRTA
+114 YEKHGVRTA

-129 LKGAEKFSVDGEE
+129 LEE
-142 AAEILPMD
+142 D
-150 GEEAAEILSLD
+150 S
-161 GREEKQKMLKESGA
+161 KENGA
-175 AESGKDCW
+175 AEGNKDFQIIKR
-183 LTEYLEKELEG
+183 LEQELAG

-209 RGIVKAEDSSKFAEA
+209 RGIVKAENSSKFAEA
-224 YRTVRENTRKDYFIV
+224 YRRVRENTRKDYFIV

-253 VSGGEVQ
+253 VSQGKIQ

-278 GHWAPYQLE
+278 GHWAPYELE
-287 PSVIEDAKEQLQKAV
+287 QSVIEDAKEQLQKAV
-302 KAMGLD
+302 IAMGLD

-355 AALGLPV
+355 AALGLSV

-372 VGMLLRSEKTGVIR
+372 VGMLLRSEKTGSIR
-386 EIRNRNDEKDPQI
+386 KIVNKNDREDKQI
-399 VEIQFDYQPGDK
+399 VEIQFDYQAGDQ

-430 TLEEAKRKMDEA
+430 TLEEARAKMKEA
-442 LGNIEI
+442 LGKIEI
-448 QVECT
+448 EVEEEH

>member
-1 MEQQKKKLMIL
+1 
-12 GAGVYQV
+12 A
-19 PLIQQAKRMGIETL
+19 
-33 VVSVPGN
+33 
-40 YPGFV
+40 
-45 FGDKICYEDTRDYDK
+45 
-60 ILEIAREE
+60 
-68 KIDGIVTTG
+68 
-77 TDVAVVTIGKVC
+77 
-89 DALGLR
+89 
-95 GLSFEAGKT
+95 
-104 ATDKMLMKQR
+104 
-114 YEECGVRTA
+114 
-123 RYRRIS
+123 
-129 LKGAEKFSVDGEE
+129 
-142 AAEILPMD
+142 
-150 GEEAAEILSLD
+150 
-161 GREEKQKMLKESGA
+161 
-175 AESGKDCW
+175 
-183 LTEYLEKELEG
+183 G

-209 RGIVKAEDSSKFAEA
+209 RGIVKAENSSKFAEA
-224 YRTVRENTRKDYFIV
+224 YRRVRENTRKDYFIV

-253 VSGGEVQ
+253 VSQGKIQ

-278 GHWAPYQLE
+278 GHWAPYELE
-287 PSVIEDAKEQLQKAV
+287 QSVIEDAKEQLQKAV
-302 KAMGLD
+302 IAMGLD

-319 GGKPY
+319 GGRPY

-372 VGMLLRSEKTGVIR
+372 VGMLLRSEKTGSIR
-386 EIRNRNDEKDPQI
+386 KIVNKNDREDKQI
-399 VEIQFDYQPGDK
+399 VEIQFDYQAGEQ

-430 TLEEAKRKMDEA
+430 TLEEARAKMEEA
-442 LGNIEI
+442 LGKIEI
-448 QVECT
+448 EVEEEH

>member
-1 MEQQKKKLMIL
+1 M
-12 GAGVYQV
+12 
-19 PLIQQAKRMGIETL
+19 
-33 VVSVPGN
+33 VSVPGN
-40 YPGFV
+40 YPGFA
-45 FGDKICYEDTRDYDK
+45 FGDKICYEDTRDYEK
-60 ILEIAREE
+60 ILEIARAEN
-68 KIDGIVTTG
+68 IDGIVTTG

-89 DALGLR
+89 DALRLP
-95 GLSFEAGKT
+95 GLSFEAGKV
-104 ATDKMLMKQR
+104 ATDKMLMKQN
-114 YEECGVRTA
+114 YEKHGVRTA

-129 LKGAEKFSVDGEE
+129 LEE
-142 AAEILPMD
+142 D
-150 GEEAAEILSLD
+150 S
-161 GREEKQKMLKESGA
+161 KENGA
-175 AESGKDCW
+175 AEGNKDFQIIKR
-183 LTEYLEKELEG
+183 LEQELAG

-209 RGIVKAEDSSKFAEA
+209 RGIVKAENSSKFAEA
-224 YRTVRENTRKDYFIV
+224 YRRVRENTRKDYFIV

-253 VSGGEVQ
+253 VSQGKIQ

-278 GHWAPYQLE
+278 GHWAPYELE
-287 PSVIEDAKEQLQKAV
+287 QSVIEDAKEQLQKAV
-302 KAMGLD
+302 IAMGLD

-319 GGKPY
+319 GGRPY

-372 VGMLLRSEKTGVIR
+372 VGMLLRSEKTGSIR
-386 EIRNRNDEKDPQI
+386 KIVNKNDREDKQI
-399 VEIQFDYQPGDK
+399 VEIQFDYQAGEQ

-430 TLEEAKRKMDEA
+430 TLEEARAKMEEA
-442 LGNIEI
+442 LGKIEI
-448 QVECT
+448 EVEEH

>member
-1 MEQQKKKLMIL
+1 MNRQKKKLMIL

-19 PLIQQAKRMGIETL
+19 PLIQQARRMGIETL

-40 YPGFV
+40 YPGFA
-45 FGDKICYEDTRDYDK
+45 FGDKICYENTRDYEK
-60 ILEIAREE
+60 ILEIARAEN
-68 KIDGIVTTG
+68 IDGIVTTG

-89 DALGLR
+89 DALGLP
-95 GLSFEAGKT
+95 GLSFEAGKV
-104 ATDKMLMKQR
+104 ATDKMLMKQN
-114 YEECGVRTA
+114 YEKHGVRTA

-129 LKGAEKFSVDGEE
+129 LEE
-142 AAEILPMD
+142 D
-150 GEEAAEILSLD
+150 S
-161 GREEKQKMLKESGA
+161 KENGA
-175 AESGKDCW
+175 AEGNKDFQIIKR
-183 LTEYLEKELEG
+183 LEQELAG
-194 LQFPLIFKAVDTSGS
+194 LQLPLIFKAVDTSGS
-209 RGIVKAEDSSKFAEA
+209 RGIVKAENSSKFAEA
-224 YRTVRENTRKDYFIV
+224 YQRVRENTRKDYFIV

-253 VSGGEVQ
+253 VSQGKIQ

-278 GHWAPYQLE
+278 GHWAPYELE
-287 PSVIEDAKEQLQKAV
+287 QSVIEDAKEQLQKAV
-302 KAMGLD
+302 IAMGLD

-372 VGMLLRSEKTGVIR
+372 VGMLLRSEKTGSIR
-386 EIRNRNDEKDPQI
+386 KIVNKNDREDKQI
-399 VEIQFDYQPGDK
+399 VEIQFDYQAGDQ

-430 TLEEAKRKMDEA
+430 TLEEARAKMKEA
-442 LGNIEI
+442 LGKIEI
-448 QVECT
+448 EVEEEH

>member
-1 MEQQKKKLMIL
+1 M
-12 GAGVYQV
+12 
-19 PLIQQAKRMGIETL
+19 
-33 VVSVPGN
+33 VSVPGN
-40 YPGFV
+40 YPGFA
-45 FGDKICYEDTRDYDK
+45 FGDKIYYEDTRDYEK
-60 ILEIAREE
+60 ILEIARNEQ
-68 KIDGIVTTG
+68 IDGIVTTG

-89 DALGLR
+89 DALGLS

-104 ATDKMLMKQR
+104 ATDKMLMKQK
-114 YEECGVRTA
+114 YEEYGVRTA

-129 LKGAEKFSVDGEE
+129 LMGAEK
-142 AAEILPMD
+142 
-150 GEEAAEILSLD
+150 
-161 GREEKQKMLKESGA
+161 EKQQDSHSRFENQD
-175 AESGKDCW
+175 KDSKFI
-183 LTEYLEKELEG
+183 EYLEKELEG

-209 RGIVKAEDSSKFAEA
+209 RGIVKAEDSSKFVEA
-224 YRTVRENTRKDYFIV
+224 YRAVRENTRKDYFIV

-253 VSGGEVQ
+253 VCRGEVQ

-278 GHWAPYQLE
+278 GHWAPYELE
-287 PSVIEDAKEQLQKAV
+287 QSVIEDAKEQLQKAV

-329 GRAGATCLA
+329 GRAGATCLT

-362 DFASQEANPN
+362 DFASEKACPN
-372 VGMLLRSEKTGVIR
+372 VGMLLRSENTGVIQ
-386 EIRNRNDEKDPQI
+386 EIVNRNDREDKQI
-399 VEIQFDYQPGDK
+399 VEIQFDYQVGDE

-421 IGHVVVKAD
+421 IGHVVVQAD
-430 TLEEAKRKMDEA
+430 TLEEAKHKMEEA
-442 LGNIEI
+442 LGNIEVWVSI
-448 QVECT
+448 P